1 MMVMPCLLVLRHV
14 YPFKTRPITMDCSHD
29 SVTLSLSLSLHD
41 YSVRDTSRSLTR
53 GMMPKRNPSDMLG
66 EGKIRRTREGGVS

>member
-29 SVTLSLSLSLHD
+29 SVTLSLSLHD

-53 GMMPKRNPSDMLG
+53 RMMPKRNPSDMLG
-66 EGKIRRTREGGVS
+66 EGKIRRTRERGVS

>member
-29 SVTLSLSLSLHD
+29 SVTLSLSLSLSMTTAYGIHPGP
-41 YSVRDTSRSLTR
+41 SLV
-53 GMMPKRNPSDMLG
+53 G
-66 EGKIRRTREGGVS
+66 